1 MEKLQLHLSSIWWSF
16 FQENVS
22 FDHYFATY
30 PNAKNLR
37 GEPKF
42 SPLSNAPSINGLT
55 IGLLTNNT
63 NLANPWRLGKSQVVT
78 VASCDPNHSYT
89 ALQKEIDGGLM
100 DKFVQNSALSIHK
113 NKKIVWK
120 GFSSVFQ
127 EVGVEEAEA
136 ASAECLY
143 LLVCY

>member
-1 MEKLQLHLSSIWWSF
+1 
-16 FQENVS
+16 
-22 FDHYFATY
+22 
-30 PNAKNLR
+30 
-37 GEPKF
+37 
-42 SPLSNAPSINGLT
+42 
-55 IGLLTNNT
+55 
-63 NLANPWRLGKSQVVT
+63 
-78 VASCDPNHSYT
+78 
-89 ALQKEIDGGLM
+89 M